1 MKRIIVIPL
10 LLALVLTG
18 CSVPADS
25 TVSTEPVTEIETA
38 SELQTEPKSETQT
51 EEVTESLTETEAET
65 IPDTEME
72 TDVPAALT
80 DVQKT
85 AYTYIRDELIPLYGI
100 SDLQSYPSICWD
112 YSAPEVGAL
121 APPAETQG
129 IISAVTADMTGD
141 AIPELL
147 TVRSDGLDYVLEWYS
162 IDGETVTL
170 LDDYSISGGG
180 ATAFVTPK
188 ISLKNGRV
196 IVYTEYLILP
206 GCSRYGNE
214 TIVLGIE
221 EGAVSELCS
230 MGGSRSP
237 GSVGFHVKGLG
248 DLSFS
253 LSESDD
259 GEHPDVEK
267 KAMDELEFAGVEA
280 ASIYAGWGW
289 KAPDGLGGDLSYG
302 IYPTFVEATLLFD
315 TADSTPDAAESR
327 QFSDHTDLRGYL
339 ALLDGAE

>member
-1 MKRIIVIPL
+1 M
-10 LLALVLTG
+10 
-18 CSVPADS
+18 
-25 TVSTEPVTEIETA
+25 TEIETA
-38 SELQTEPKSETQT
+38 AELQTKPKSETQT
-51 EEVTESLTETEAET
+51 EEVTESLMETEAET

-72 TDVPAALT
+72 T

-112 YSAPEVGAL
+112 YNAPEVGAL

-129 IISAVTADMTGD
+129 LISAVTADMTGD
-141 AIPELL
+141 ANPELL

-170 LDDYSISGGG
+170 IDHYSVSGGG

-206 GCSRYGNE
+206 GCNRYGNE

-248 DLSFS
+248 DLSFN

-259 GEHPDVEK
+259 GDHPDVEK

-280 ASIYAGWGW
+280 VSVYAGWGW
-289 KAPDGLGGDLSYG
+289 KAPDGMGGDLSYG
-302 IYPTFVEATLLFD
+302 IYPTFKNVTVLFD
-315 TADSTPDAAESR
+315 TTDSTPDAVESR

-339 ALLDGAE
+339 TLLDGAE